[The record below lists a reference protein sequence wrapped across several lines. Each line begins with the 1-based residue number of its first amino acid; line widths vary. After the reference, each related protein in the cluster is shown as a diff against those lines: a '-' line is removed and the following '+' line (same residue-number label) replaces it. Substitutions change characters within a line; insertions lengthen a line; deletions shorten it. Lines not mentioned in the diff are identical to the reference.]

1 MTEISKRAQ
10 KTLELIKNGRFYM
23 DYDPNLPATIKE
35 LLEAKL
41 IVRITRATTYVASF
55 APADGYIPMRP
66 ETFDHHAS
74 YKVAQ
79 LEIAAPELLA
89 ALKALE
95 PYFDGIV
102 CFASSMDE
110 YEPNRLV
117 KNARDIIA
125 KAEGRAS

>member
-35 LLEAKL
+35 LLDAKL
-41 IVRITRATTYVASF
+41 IVRMTRATTYVASF

-66 ETFDHHAS
+66 ETFDHHAY

-79 LEIAAPELLA
+79 LEMAAPELLA
-89 ALKALE
+89 ALKALLADVVRGPD
-95 PYFDGIV
+95 PYGSRAKAEAAV
-102 CFASSMDE
+102 
-110 YEPNRLV
+110 
-117 KNARDIIA
+117 A
-125 KAEGRAS
+125 KAEGRVP